1 MGILKQAIKAIA
13 AHIIHI
19 VLMNEILF
27 LNNFSNLKPIKEHS
41 LRETVK
47 NTFFKLNSL
56 GNKIFDYLL

>member
-1 MGILKQAIKAIA
+1 MGISKQAIKAIA

-47 NTFFKLNSL
+47 NTFF
-56 GNKIFDYLL
+56 